1 MNTVSFIWLGI
12 MVGAIIFEAI
22 TVQLVS
28 VWFAGGALVTAI
40 VTMFVDLDIW
50 AQILIFVAV
59 SLLVMIIA
67 RPLIKDRLDK
77 QKQPTNA
84 DSVVGKTAVV
94 DEAIDNINGKGSVKI
109 NGTVWTAR
117 SEDGSPVP
125 KGANVKI
132 NKIEGVKLIVSQE
145 V

>member
-1 MNTVSFIWLGI
+1 MDTVSYIWLGI
-12 MVGAIIFEAI
+12 MVAAIIFEAI

-28 VWFAGGALVTAI
+28 VWFAGGALITAI

-50 AQILIFVAV
+50 AQILIFVSV
-59 SLLVMIIA
+59 SLLFMIIA

-84 DSVVGKTAVV
+84 DSVVGKIAVV
-94 DEAIDNINGKGSVKI
+94 EEEIDNINGKGCVKI
-109 NGTVWTAR
+109 NGSAWTAR
-117 SEDGSPVP
+117 SADGAVIPR
-125 KGANVKI
+125 GANVRI

>member
-1 MNTVSFIWLGI
+1 MSTVSFVWLGI
-12 MVGAIIFEAI
+12 MIAAIIFEAI

-67 RPLIKDRLDK
+67 RPLINDRLNK

-84 DSVVGKTAVV
+84 DSLVGRIAVV
-94 DEAIDNINGKGSVKI
+94 DDDIDNLNGRGCVKVNGSA
-109 NGTVWTAR
+109 WTAR
-117 SEDGSPVP
+117 SADGSVIPR
-125 KGANVKI
+125 GANVRI

>member
-1 MNTVSFIWLGI
+1 MDTVSYIWLGI
-12 MVGAIIFEAI
+12 MVAAIIFEAI

-28 VWFAGGALVTAI
+28 VWFAGGALITAI

-50 AQILIFVAV
+50 AQILIFVSV
-59 SLLVMIIA
+59 SLLFMIIA

-84 DSVVGKTAVV
+84 DSVVGKIAVV
-94 DEAIDNINGKGSVKI
+94 EEEIDNINGKGCVKI
-109 NGTVWTAR
+109 NGSAWTAR
-117 SEDGSPVP
+117 SSDDSVIPR
-125 KGANVKI
+125 GANVRI

>member
-1 MNTVSFIWLGI
+1 MNITSFVWLGI
-12 MVGAIIFEAI
+12 MVAAIIIEAI

-28 VWFAGGALVTAI
+28 VWFAGGALVTAL

-50 AQILIFVAV
+50 AQILIFVTV
-59 SLLVMIIA
+59 SLLVMVIA

-77 QKQPTNA
+77 QKQATNA

-94 DEAIDNINGKGSVKI
+94 SEAVDNINGKGAVKI

-117 SEDGSPVP
+117 SEDGSPIP
-125 KGANVKI
+125 KGANVTI
-132 NKIEGVKLIVSQE
+132 RKIEGVKLIVSQE

>member
-1 MNTVSFIWLGI
+1 MNITSFVWLGI
-12 MVGAIIFEAI
+12 MVAAIILEAI

-28 VWFAGGALVTAI
+28 VWFAGGALVTAL

-50 AQILIFVAV
+50 AQILIFVTV
-59 SLLVMIIA
+59 SLLVMVIA

-77 QKQPTNA
+77 QKQATNA

-94 DEAIDNINGKGSVKI
+94 SEAVDNINGKGAVKI

-117 SEDGSPVP
+117 SEDGSPIP
-125 KGANVKI
+125 KGANVTI
-132 NKIEGVKLIVSQE
+132 RKIEGVKLIVSQE